1 VTTAALAKS
10 YLAKARARLTILKPL
25 QDAQDYSD
33 VVREAQEIV
42 ELCLKGMLRWVGVE
56 PPKWHDVGPLLTK
69 HRKKLSKVNA
79 ETIERLAEISARLR
93 KEREIAFYGELDFIP
108 SEEYLEEDGL
118 TAMQDARFVFGVAET
133 VIG

>member
-1 VTTAALAKS
+1 MTTAALAKS